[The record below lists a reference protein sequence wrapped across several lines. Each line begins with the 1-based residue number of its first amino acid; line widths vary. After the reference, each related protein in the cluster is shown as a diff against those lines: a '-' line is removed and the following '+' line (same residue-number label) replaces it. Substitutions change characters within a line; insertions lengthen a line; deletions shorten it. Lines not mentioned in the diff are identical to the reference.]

1 MQIWGADN
9 FLSPQKWEAL
19 SDSGVELMNS
29 FGPLVIPKRKLD
41 LKFGVEAEFSNP
53 PAFVPTPSNRN
64 WKLGLNLGVET
75 LHSNA

>member
-1 MQIWGADN
+1 
-9 FLSPQKWEAL
+9 
-19 SDSGVELMNS
+19 MNS